1 MVCPNITT
9 LQEGAALDGIHA
21 AVSAASTQPSVIQ
34 QGPYGDLR
42 LVLSPLKDKVSP
54 ARQVPLYMSALVI
67 VVTLRHRSYAG
78 TCLSGPTL
86 I

>member
-21 AVSAASTQPSVIQ
+21 AFSATSTQPSVILKQ

-42 LVLSPLKDKVSP
+42 LVLSLLKDKVSP

-67 VVTLRHRSYAG
+67 VVTLRLH
-78 TCLSGPTL
+78 LL
-86 I
+86 

>member
-21 AVSAASTQPSVIQ
+21 ALSAASTQPSVILKQ

-42 LVLSPLKDKVSP
+42 LVLSLLKDKV
-54 ARQVPLYMSALVI
+54 
-67 VVTLRHRSYAG
+67 
-78 TCLSGPTL
+78 GPVR
-86 I
+86 